1 MRPKVLEG
9 TTERIETPR
18 GRVYITIN
26 KLDGKVFEIFIDSH
40 DPEARSLCRITAL
53 ALQAG
58 VDINEVIDHLRRTED
73 REGVWDSD
81 GKNPVL
87 VKSISQAI
95 ALALEHSIERDASK

>member
-18 GRVYITIN
+18 GRVYVTVN
-26 KLDGKVFEIFIDSH
+26 KLDGKPYEIFIDSH

-58 VDINEVIDHLRRTED
+58 VSVDEVIDHLKRTED
-73 REGVWDSD
+73 REGVWDTD
-81 GKNPVL
+81 GNNNIL

-95 ALALEHSIERDASK
+95 ALALEHSIDEKI